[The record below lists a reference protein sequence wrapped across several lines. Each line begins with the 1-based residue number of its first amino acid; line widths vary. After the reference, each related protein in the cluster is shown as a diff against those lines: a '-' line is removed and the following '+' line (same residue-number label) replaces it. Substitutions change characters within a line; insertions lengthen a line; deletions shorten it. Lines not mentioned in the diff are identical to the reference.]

1 MTGREDDRR
10 IREIV
15 VAGSGLVGFCA
26 AAMLKR
32 KIPGATV
39 TVVGAAPTDALSER
53 LHATLPSIVGFN
65 ADLGIDEAQILLG
78 TGAAF
83 RLGSLFD
90 GWADKHPSYV
100 HAYGEVGRP
109 MGVAQFHHHWVR
121 MARTGEAA
129 PFDSHSPAA
138 MFGRGGRFVHPQ
150 GDENS
155 PLSSFEYG
163 LAIDPARYRD
173 LMRAFSRHLGVVER
187 LAGIADVRL
196 GDDGFVEAL
205 LLDDGSE
212 ASGHLFVDC
221 TGPAALVRSKLDDRF
236 EDWSRW
242 LPCDRV
248 IFATG
253 PGSADPPTLDIVAA
267 HGAGWGWQSVSRA
280 ATSRG
285 LVYASTY
292 LPEAQAGAMLAGEA
306 VAFRPG
312 RRSQPWFRNC
322 VAIGDAA
329 VTIDPLEWTNLHL
342 AHSAIDRLI
351 TKMPDRDWSPV
362 ELWDFNRECAAE
374 AERARDFAVL
384 HYAVADRTEP
394 FWRAAAAMT
403 PPDSLAHSLTLF
415 RERGRLPL
423 YEEETFTRHSWT
435 SVLLGQGVMPRRLDT
450 LIDLVPPEQSA
461 EAMAQIREGIAQMVP
476 SLPTQGAYLR
486 QLSGAPV

>member
-1 MTGREDDRR
+1 MTGAQDDRR
-10 IREIV
+10 ISEIV
-15 VAGSGLVGFCA
+15 VAGSGLIGFSA

-32 KIPGATV
+32 KIPGANV

-53 LHATLPSIVGFN
+53 LHATLPSVVGFH
-65 ADLGIDEAQILLG
+65 ADLGIEEPQVLMG

-83 RLGSLFD
+83 RLGSLFE
-90 GWADKHPSYV
+90 GWAEKHSAYV

-109 MGVAQFHHHWVR
+109 MGVAQFHQHWVR
-121 MARTGEAA
+121 MAQRGKAS

-138 MFGRGGRFVHPQ
+138 MIGRGGRFVHPQ
-150 GDENS
+150 GDATS
-155 PLSSFEYG
+155 PLSTYEYG
-163 LAIDPARYRD
+163 LTIDPARHRE

-196 GDDGFVEAL
+196 GADGFVEAL

-212 ASGHLFVDC
+212 VGGHLFVDC
-221 TGPAALVRSKLDDRF
+221 TGPAALVRSRLDDRF
-236 EDWSRW
+236 EDWSQW
-242 LPCDRV
+242 LPCDRAV
-248 IFATG
+248 FAAG
-253 PGSADPPTLDIVAA
+253 PGSADPPSLDTVTA

-280 ATSRG
+280 ASSHG
-285 LVYASTY
+285 LVYASAHMSE
-292 LPEAQAGAMLAGEA
+292 PAVAGETI
-306 VAFRPG
+306 AFRPG

-384 HYAVADRTEP
+384 HYVTADRSEP

-403 PPDSLAHSLTLF
+403 PPQSLAHSLTLF

-423 YEEETFTRHSWT
+423 YEEETFARHSWT
-435 SVLLGQGVMPRRLDT
+435 SVLLGQGVMPRRLDP
-450 LIDLVPPEQSA
+450 LIDLVPPEQSV
-461 EAMAQIREGIAQMVP
+461 EAMTQIREGIARMVP

-486 QLSGAPV
+486 QLSGAPA